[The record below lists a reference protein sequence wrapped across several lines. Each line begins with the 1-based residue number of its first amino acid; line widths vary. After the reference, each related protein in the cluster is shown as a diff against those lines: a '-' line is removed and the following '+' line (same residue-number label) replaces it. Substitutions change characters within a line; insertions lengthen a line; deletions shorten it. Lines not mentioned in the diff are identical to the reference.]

1 MHSSSVLLA
10 VLTIVQC
17 WIPAVFAQTPSP
29 SNGSSNELPSFAK
42 SPRWNLFIN
51 YGYYDSGNFGNWEE
65 LNVSLA
71 SLGPW
76 ATRWTRQSFLESGE
90 TQGNMLSVSN
100 LETPLVESNT
110 FVCMS
115 CDDFD
120 YPPETYI
127 NPSSVLQNI
136 LDVGKLS
143 WLVLY
148 SRTSNHCTISDIDS
162 LPNII
167 GVMTTEGTTAGTN
180 LSDWFRHKAPSTAA
194 TMYPNVYSFTATNSS
209 SGPISYA
216 IPSSDSPS
224 MGKIVL
230 YACVGLAGALI
241 IAAIFVGVIRQRL
254 HPERYGP
261 NLIVGESPQ
270 GFARGIA
277 RAMLESLPVVKF
289 SELDRASRSSQKD
302 PDEDDDF
309 EMDDAASRRSSRHN
323 HYIVTIPADQHSGSQ
338 PTPPTTSIARP
349 PPAHI
354 TTTTISS
361 TATTARLHPAS
372 PSNYASSSTQAQ
384 ASLTSRLTASSSSN
398 QASSSHRPTHH
409 NNTSNTCSIC
419 TDDFSPSDA
428 IRILPCRHKFH
439 PPCVDPWLLRE
450 GTCPL
455 CRVDLRVDPGKE
467 KQVGD
472 GADLEGAV
480 ASSSRVVPESSS
492 AAGTTPGAG
501 TSGPSVA
508 TVSMRGGGAP
518 SSSSASATAS
528 SSTPAPTSANPRYEI
543 EERTYYF
550 ASRAPIT
557 VRVRVDRNNPGGT

>member
-1 MHSSSVLLA
+1 MHSSSVFLA
-10 VLTIVQC
+10 VLTISQC
-17 WIPAVFAQTPSP
+17 WIPTIFAQTPSP
-29 SNGSSNELPSFAK
+29 SNGSNELPAFAK

-51 YGYYDSGNFGNWEE
+51 YGYYEPGNFGNWME
-65 LNVSLA
+65 LNISVA

-76 ATRWTRQSFLESGE
+76 ATRWTRQSFLQSGE
-90 TQGNMLSVSN
+90 TQGNMLSVSS
-100 LETPLVESNT
+100 LVYAPIESNS

-115 CDDFD
+115 CDEAD
-120 YPPETYI
+120 YPPEDYI
-127 NPSSVLQNI
+127 NPTTVLKSVLDNGH
-136 LDVGKLS
+136 LT

-162 LPNII
+162 LPSIV
-167 GVMTTEGTTAGTN
+167 GVMTTDGTTAGTN
-180 LSDWFRHKAPSTAA
+180 LSDWLRHRAPTLAA
-194 TMYPNVYSFTATNSS
+194 TIYPNVYSFTVTNSS

-216 IPSSDSPS
+216 IPGSNSNPS

-241 IAAIFVGVIRQRL
+241 IAAILVGVIRQRR

-302 PDEDDDF
+302 PNEDDDF
-309 EMDDAASRRSSRHN
+309 ELDDAASRRSSSHR
-323 HYIVTIPADQHSGSQ
+323 HYIVTIPADHRSGSQ
-338 PTPPTTSIARP
+338 SSTQTTTATRLPPTNTTTTTTLSSTTTSARP
-349 PPAHI
+349 PP
-354 TTTTISS
+354 
-361 TATTARLHPAS
+361 
-372 PSNYASSSTQAQ
+372 
-384 ASLTSRLTASSSSN
+384 SSSSN
-398 QASSSHRPTHH
+398 QPQASSSIPVIASSSSAAVPTTTSSHRPHT
-409 NNTSNTCSIC
+409 TSDTSTCSIC
-419 TDDFSPSDA
+419 TEDFSPSDP

-455 CRVDLRVDPGKE
+455 CRVDLRVDAETQKPD
-467 KQVGD
+467 QP
-472 GADLEGAV
+472 L
-480 ASSSRVVPESSS
+480 PESSNARAEGS
-492 AAGTTPGAG
+492 GAVDVDG
-501 TSGPSVA
+501 VVSVA
-508 TVSMRGGGAP
+508 TVSMRGGGGGGAP
-518 SSSSASATAS
+518 STPSASAS
-528 SSTPAPTSANPRYEI
+528 SSTPAAAPANPRYEI

-557 VRVRVDRNNPGGT
+557 VRVRVDRNNPSGR